1 MAVPGTRAPLLRVV
15 AGSWFLE
22 QRIGASTSG
31 GVRMGLM
38 RTTRTATVTGTRAGV
53 ATGACLTT
61 TARTAICSSVTGT
74 GTRTRAAACT
84 RVSAGR
90 VVTGVSVATSACG
103 GVVDVQV

>member
-1 MAVPGTRAPLLRVV
+1 
-15 AGSWFLE
+15 
-22 QRIGASTSG
+22 
-31 GVRMGLM
+31 MGLM

-53 ATGACLTT
+53 AIGACLTT

-74 GTRTRAAACT
+74 GTRTSAAACT

-103 GVVDVQV
+103 GVVGVQV

>member
-1 MAVPGTRAPLLRVV
+1 
-15 AGSWFLE
+15 
-22 QRIGASTSG
+22 
-31 GVRMGLM
+31 MGLM
-38 RTTRTATVTGTRAGV
+38 RTTRTATVTSTRAGV

-61 TARTAICSSVTGT
+61 TARTATVTGTRAGAATGACLTTTARTATCSSVTGT

-103 GVVDVQV
+103 GVVGVQV

>member
-1 MAVPGTRAPLLRVV
+1 
-15 AGSWFLE
+15 
-22 QRIGASTSG
+22 
-31 GVRMGLM
+31 MGLM
-38 RTTRTATVTGTRAGV
+38 RTTRTATVTSTRAGVAIGACLTITARTATVTGPRAGV

-74 GTRTRAAACT
+74 GTRTSAAACT

-90 VVTGVSVATSACG
+90 VVAGVSVATSACG